1 MFSFLVVFLFV
12 HFLKTQLTGIC
23 KRLGFAALDLS
34 SPWEIAACTLGT
46 QNNSDCGITRYRN
59 SELALSFVILALFFF
74 FKHSFFTPTYP
85 LPAPVFSPWKCP
97 SPFIPQ
103 TRWLI
108 IAIVCWSAKK
118 KNTLGRVFIKRH
130 TCLTFGQQNGKS
142 TPAVFLLSTAL
153 VSAEYTCSCG
163 NVNLHE
169 RVVS

>member
-1 MFSFLVVFLFV
+1 MQKV
-12 HFLKTQLTGIC
+12 GIC
-23 KRLGFAALDLS
+23 RTWPVVSLGDCSMYTWHTEQLWLWYNPIQEFWIGFEFCNFS
-34 SPWEIAACTLGT
+34 S
-46 QNNSDCGITRYRN
+46 
-59 SELALSFVILALFFF
+59 FFF